1 MRKFAYLAAYLVP
14 LLAVVGYA
22 LGGWFNLL
30 TPLFIFGMIPLL
42 DLLVGPVPTNL
53 DEQGYKQRKDE
64 RWFRW
69 VTWAF
74 VPLNFA
80 LVIWAAYAFAQQAMQ
95 PYEAILFVISI
106 GLVSGGVGITIAHE
120 LGHRAEKFEQFL
132 AKALLLCSAY
142 QHFFIEHNYG
152 HHANVATKHDPAS
165 ARFGESL
172 YAFLPRTI
180 WGSYSHAWHIE
191 TRRLS
196 RKKQGFWSVHNQ
208 MLWFHALP
216 LAFGASLGF
225 AFGWLAAAFYASQ
238 AVVAFLLLEMV
249 NYIEHYGLERNR
261 TTPGKFEK
269 VQPIHSWNASEV
281 VTNSLLFE
289 LQRHSDHHAN
299 PTRRYQTLRHFEESP
314 QLPTGYAGM
323 ILLALVPPIW
333 HRVMNPKVMQ
343 WREQHLRSV

>member
-14 LLAVVGYA
+14 TLVVVGYL

-30 TPLFIFGMIPLL
+30 TPLFIFGFIPAM

-53 DEQGYKQRKDE
+53 DDDAYKARKHE
-64 RWFRW
+64 RYFRYI
-69 VTWAF
+69 TWAF

-80 LVIWAAYAFAQQAMQ
+80 LLIWAAWICASGQLAT
-95 PYEAILFVISI
+95 YELVLFTISV
-106 GLVSGGVGITIAHE
+106 GMVSGGVGITIAHE
-120 LGHRAEKFEQFL
+120 LGHRSEKFEQFL

-152 HHANVATKHDPAS
+152 HHANVATKNDPAS

-172 YAFLPRTI
+172 YRFLPRTI
-180 WGSYSHAWHIE
+180 WGSYQHAWHLE
-191 TRRLS
+191 ARRLK
-196 RKKQGFWSVHNQ
+196 RKNIAFFSWRNQ

-216 LAFGASLGF
+216 VLFGAALALS
-225 AFGWLAAAFYASQ
+225 FGWQAAAFYAVQ
-238 AVVAFLLLEMV
+238 AVVAFTLLEMV
-249 NYIEHYGLERNR
+249 NYIEHYGLERKLTQR
-261 TTPGKFEK
+261 GSFEK

-299 PTRRYQTLRHFEESP
+299 PTRRYQTLRHFSESP

-323 ILLALVPPIW
+323 ILLALLPPLW
-333 HRVMNPKVMQ
+333 HRVMNPRVQ
-343 WREQHLRSV
+343 SWRDRHLQPA